1 MNDTWR
7 RLILLSE
14 SYQEGFIEKAMSELL
29 LQTLHYMMRRK
40 LLDREECI
48 PDKRKNTSK
57 DLEVVKEHVSY
68 RAL

>member
-1 MNDTWR
+1 MAEINFTFR
-7 RLILLSE
+7 ELPGRLHRKGNVRATLTDI
-14 SYQEGFIEKAMSELL
+14 
-29 LQTLHYMMRRK
+29 TLHDEK
-40 LLDREECI
+40 EVAGQREECI